1 MSIWFQ
7 TPNLADLKQWQTE
20 TMHEHLGIVITEIGD
35 DYLKGSMPIGSK
47 TVQPFR
53 TMHGGASAA
62 LAETLG
68 SIGAQLVVDSTQ
80 YYCVGLSLNINHI
93 RAIAEG
99 GTAYGVARPHH
110 LGKGTQ
116 VWSILIEDGQGK
128 LTSVAT
134 LTMAVLKRP

>member
-7 TPNLADLKQWQTE
+7 PPNVADLEQWQKE

-35 DYLKGSMPIGSK
+35 DYLKGSMPISAK

-93 RAIAEG
+93 RTIAEG

-110 LGKGTQ
+110 VGKGTQ
-116 VWSILIEDGQGK
+116 VWSILVEDGQGK

-134 LTMAVLKRP
+134 LTMAVLKRS